1 MTKSIDLR
9 EPNSPVPRARL
20 SDVGP
25 LRFAHGKFSH
35 APHPASRGRA
45 ANRLGKARVSLET
58 YMRLALKLAARG
70 RGMTSPNPMVGAVL
84 VKQDKII
91 GRGYHRG
98 PGTPHAEVVALRL
111 AGDKASGATLYTNL
125 EPCCHI
131 QKRTPPCAKTII
143 QHKVR
148 KVVMAIRDPNPQVRG
163 RGLRELK
170 KAGVLVQEDV
180 LVQEATQLNEVYIK
194 YMTQKCP
201 FVILKVAQS
210 LDGKIATAGGESRWI
225 TSEQART
232 YTHRLRAQVDGVMV
246 GIGTLLRDDPR
257 LTVRIGAKQTR
268 QPFRI
273 VVDSTLRIPLD
284 AQIIQQPPPGKTL
297 IATTAQASQ
306 VRIRELER
314 RGVKVL
320 VTKEQEG
327 RVDLADLMRLLG
339 EMGMMTL
346 MIEGGSELNASAI
359 RQGIVDKV
367 LFFIT
372 PRIIGGQDA
381 KSSIGGV
388 SPKHLSASIPVRDF
402 KIKRIGPDLLLEGY
416 MVNS

>member
-9 EPNSPVPRARL
+9 GPVRKKRERSSDAPAPRAR
-20 SDVGP
+20 P
-25 LRFAHGKFSH
+25 
-35 APHPASRGRA
+35 
-45 ANRLGKARVSLET
+45 GKARDSLAA
-58 YMRLALKLAARG
+58 YMRLALNLAARG
-70 RGMTSPNPMVGAVL
+70 RGRTSPNPMVGAVL
-84 VKQDKII
+84 VSRGRII
-91 GRGYHRG
+91 GRGYHGG
-98 PGTPHAEVVALRL
+98 PGTPHAEVVALQL

-131 QKRTPPCAKTII
+131 PKRTPPCTKTII
-143 QHKVR
+143 QHRVR
-148 KVVMAIRDPNPQVRG
+148 KVVIAMRDPNPQVRG

-170 KAGVLVQEDV
+170 KAGVLVQEGI
-180 LVQEATQLNEVYIK
+180 LGQEAIRLNEAYVK

-210 LDGKIATAGGESRWI
+210 LDGKIATAGGESRWM
-225 TSEQART
+225 TSEQSRI
-232 YTHRLRAQVDGVMV
+232 YIHRLRAQVDGVMV
-246 GIGTLLRDDPR
+246 GVGTLLRDNPR
-257 LTVRIGAKQTR
+257 LTARTGAKQPR
-268 QPFRI
+268 QPLRI
-273 VVDSTLRIPLD
+273 VVDSTLRTPLD
-284 AQIIQQPPPGKTL
+284 AQVIQQPTPGKTL
-297 IATTAQASQ
+297 IATTSQAPQ
-306 VRIRELER
+306 ARIRELEK

-320 VTKEQEG
+320 VAKERQG

-339 EMGMMTL
+339 EMAVMTL

-388 SPKHLSASIPVRDF
+388 SPRHLSASIPIQDCQ
-402 KIKRIGPDLLLEGY
+402 IKRIGPDLLLEGY
-416 MVNS
+416 MINS

>member
-1 MTKSIDLR
+1 MTKS
-9 EPNSPVPRARL
+9 
-20 SDVGP
+20 
-25 LRFAHGKFSH
+25 
-35 APHPASRGRA
+35 
-45 ANRLGKARVSLET
+45 GKAGGLLAV

-70 RGMTSPNPMVGAVL
+70 KGKTSPNPMVGAVL
-84 VKQDKII
+84 VKQGKII
-91 GRGYHRG
+91 GQGYHRG

-125 EPCCHI
+125 EPCCHV
-131 QKRTPPCAKTII
+131 QKRTPPCTQAII
-143 QHKVR
+143 QHKVQ

-163 RGLRELK
+163 RGLRKLK
-170 KAGVLVQEDV
+170 KAGVRVQEGV
-180 LVQEATQLNEVYIK
+180 LEQEATQLNEAYIK
-194 YMTQKCP
+194 YMTRKCP
-201 FVILKVAQS
+201 FVVLKVAQS

-225 TSEQART
+225 TSEQARA
-232 YTHRLRAQVDGVMV
+232 YTHQLRAQVDGVMV

-257 LTVRIGAKQTR
+257 LTVRTGAKEAR
-268 QPFRI
+268 QPLRI
-273 VVDSTLRIPLD
+273 VVDTALRVPLD
-284 AQIIQQPPPGKTL
+284 AQVIKQPPSGRTL
-297 IATTAQASQ
+297 IATTSQAAQG
-306 VRIRELER
+306 RIRELER

-320 VTKEQEG
+320 VTKEREG

-339 EMGMMTL
+339 EMGVMTV

-381 KSSIGGV
+381 KSSIGGI
-388 SPKHLSASIPVRDF
+388 SPKHLSASIPVRDYQ
-402 KIKRIGPDLLLEGY
+402 IKRIGPDLLLEGY